1 MRKCLLLLAS
11 WKEFAYAGEGIGQGA
26 AGYDKGYGE
35 DNQQQAHAVAQR
47 ELLMEDGNAEE
58 NRRGGLQRAEDSHG
72 CRTDIADCLRGAEQR
87 DSCRQ
92 QPERQQIP
100 P

>member
-26 AGYDKGYGE
+26 ACYDEGYGE
-35 DNQQQAHAVAQR
+35 DNQQQADAVAQR

-58 NRRGGLQRAEDSHG
+58 YRRGGLQCAEDSHG
-72 CRTDIADCLRGAEQR
+72 RGTDITDDFGGAEQR
-87 DSCRQ
+87 DSRRQ
-92 QPERQQIP
+92 QSERQQVAP
-100 P
+100 

>member
-26 AGYDKGYGE
+26 AGYDEGYGE
-35 DNQQQAHAVAQR
+35 DNQQQPDAVAQR

-58 NRRGGLQRAEDSHG
+58 NRRGGLQCAEDSHG
-72 CRTDIADCLRGAEQR
+72 RRTDIADCLRGAEQR
-87 DSCRQ
+87 DSRRQ

>member
-26 AGYDKGYGE
+26 AGYDEGYGN
-35 DNQQQAHAVAQR
+35 DNQQQADAVAQR

-72 CRTDIADCLRGAEQR
+72 RRTDIADCLRGAEQR
-87 DSCRQ
+87 DSRRQ
-92 QPERQQIP
+92 QSERQKVTP
-100 P
+100 